1 MTLTSAT
8 HIPDGAT
15 IPTLAT
21 TLDRFAEHE
30 DLDASV
36 GSIEAD
42 WWTADRLMRPAS
54 SELDELLKVEAERCP
69 GLDVKGE
76 CAFLIGDSAYYL
88 SLVLAGLYLA
98 ERQVPELTPARLAMR
113 VRWLEWHDDGESGT
127 YPQLGFRFL
136 TPHFWTDRHGRLP
149 LGGRT
154 VLGDDE
160 LRATLRQQLEHFY
173 LPLLVQLHGI
183 SRLSKG
189 AGWRLIADALAA
201 AFLQVGR
208 ELGCESYA
216 KEEAI
221 AIIRCKDSLLY
232 NRQTGFFDV
241 RVTDPDDPERIL
253 VTRSFRAR
261 GGCCRYYT
269 CEQGQL
275 CSTCVLEKPEVRN
288 NRLRDWLWQQF
299 QQNAEM

>member
-1 MTLTSAT
+1 MTASSAT
-8 HIPDGAT
+8 SPTTEDT
-15 IPTLAT
+15 LPTLSA
-21 TLDRFAEHE
+21 TLDRLAARGGLE
-30 DLDASV
+30 ASV
-36 GSIEAD
+36 GELAPD
-42 WWTADRLMRPAS
+42 WWAASRLMRPAS
-54 SELDELLKVEAERCP
+54 SELDALLKVEAERCP

-98 ERQVPELTPARLAMR
+98 ERQVPALTPTQLAMR
-113 VRWLEWHDDGESGT
+113 VRWLEWQRDGQSGT

-136 TPHFWTDRHGRLP
+136 TPRFWTDRQGRLP
-149 LGGRT
+149 LGGRA

-160 LRATLRQQLEHFY
+160 LRGTLRQQLEHFY

-208 ELGCESYA
+208 ELGCETYA

-241 RVTDPDDPERIL
+241 EVSDPHDPERIL
-253 VTRSFRAR
+253 VSRSFRAR

-275 CSTCVLEKPEVRN
+275 CSTCVLEKPDVRDS
-288 NRLRDWLWQQF
+288 RLRDWLWQAYQK
-299 QQNAEM
+299 NNEI